1 MRGQPKKVPCQLDS
15 LPRSLA
21 LANSGIGW
29 NEIFRAPDLSRM
41 QWALPLLG
49 WVRYPH
55 PPISLYPQV
64 EKIYNVNNRHYWV
77 VTLGQAMYVL
87 YRCEMPSLN
96 PEGAQRLWR
105 RIIFIQNVTIP
116 SCLHSKELPSDY
128 LRIIYRLSNLFPQKE
143 IWHHFT
149 IKQKKDQGCDYLLY
163 LIVGSSQA
171 KAIRAQGDRSFNIF

>member
-1 MRGQPKKVPCQLDS
+1 MPARLFAKVSGSSQL
-15 LPRSLA
+15 
-21 LANSGIGW
+21 W
-29 NEIFRAPDLSRM
+29 NRVKWNFQSSRFIKNAM
-41 QWALPLLG
+41 SSSSIRMS
-49 WVRYPH
+49 RYPH

-96 PEGAQRLWR
+96 PEGAQRQWL